1 MKKNMKL
8 VSTLALGAV
17 AITAF
22 TTTTLAA
29 EGENATSNATIKAVA
44 GGDTPVGPVDP
55 TDPKDPNGQ
64 GPTDPNDGTTTNQ
77 TGPLQINYLSNLNF
91 GDNIAIT
98 SKTITANVKN
108 DTPRFF
114 QVSDLRGT
122 AAGWKMNVSLGEF
135 TPTGTAPA
143 TTKPITGATI
153 TFKNGEAVTSNDA
166 VNGQDVDAAVT
177 HDTTLSAGNTG
188 VQTLMSADKGTGRGT
203 WLARYTAKSGA
214 SDNENIVFSAP
225 TNSITA
231 NTSYQATLT
240 WQLVDGAK

>member
-1 MKKNMKL
+1 MKKNITVL
-8 VSTLALGAV
+8 STLALGVV
-17 AITAF
+17 AATGFA
-22 TTTTLAA
+22 TTNFAA
-29 EGENATSNATIKAVA
+29 EDATSKATIQAVA
-44 GGDTPVGPVDP
+44 GGDTPVAPVDP

-64 GPTDPNDGTTTNQ
+64 GPTDPNDGTTTGQ

-98 SKTITANVKN
+98 SKTVTANVKN

-122 AAGWKMNVSLGEF
+122 AAGWKLNVSLGDF
-135 TPTGTAPA
+135 MPTGTTSTSKA
-143 TTKPITGATI
+143 ITGASI
-153 TFKNGEAVTSNDA
+153 AFKNGEAVTSNDA
-166 VNGQDVDAAVT
+166 LNGVDVDAATT
-177 HDTTLSAGNTG
+177 HDVTLSAGNTA
-188 VQTLMSADKGTGRGT
+188 VQTLMSADQGTGRGT

-231 NTSYQATLT
+231 STGYQATLT